1 MGKKKKGEKVNV
13 VRSEA
18 EVAARMNVARRFCL
32 PCDKLISIYIHT
44 RIFLLCFPKVILD
57 VQIL

>member
-1 MGKKKKGEKVNV
+1 MNV

-44 RIFLLCFPKVILD
+44 RILFLCFPKVILD